1 MTKKTIL
8 SAVALCFIFTASAL
22 AAPTTIEVVSET
34 DDSVTYRIKDADG
47 IRQVIFTYSPVHNDL
62 SKTYTDCPTEITIT
76 VSKES
81 TFIGE
86 ELTELGDV
94 ASLGQV
100 SIEDCMSSQPNSNHN
115 ELRIFN
121 VTEEGSIQFG
131 NDSAVLQVMPP
142 TPPTVTPTGQFV
154 FDWWYLL
161 LIIWLLLTF
170 YLLWWRIFGPF
181 RSR

>member
-76 VSKES
+76 VLKES
-81 TFIGE
+81 TFVGE

-94 ASLGQV
+94 ASLTEV
-100 SIEDCMSSQPNSNHN
+100 SIEDCTSSQPNSNHN

-142 TPPTVTPTGQFV
+142 TPPPTPIE
-154 FDWWYLL
+154 WWYLL
-161 LIIWLLLTF
+161 LIIWLLLTL

-181 RSR
+181 RPR